1 MKDKRFHSM
10 RCEKTDEEEIEILAI
25 TENSRMGLTGLS
37 NLGNTCFMNSA
48 LQCISHTYSLTKY
61 FLEDRYKPEIN
72 QNNVLGTKGK
82 LTEKYSI
89 LLKNLW
95 LKTNSVFS
103 PYGIKSALAQLNP
116 MVQII
121 NNSIKNFKMSFI

>member
-1 MKDKRFHSM
+1 M
-10 RCEKTDEEEIEILAI
+10 RCERTDDEEIEVLQI
-25 TENSRMGLTGLS
+25 TENSRLGLTGLA

-48 LQCISHTYSLTKY
+48 LQCISHTYALTKY

-72 QNNVLGTKGK
+72 QTNVLGTKGK

-95 LKTNSVFS
+95 LKSNPVFS
-103 PYGIKSALAQLNP
+103 PYGIKGALAQLNP
-116 MVQII
+116 IVFYQII
-121 NNSIKNFKMSFI
+121 FLKIT

>member
-1 MKDKRFHSM
+1 M
-10 RCEKTDEEEIEILAI
+10 RCEKTDEDEVEILQI

-48 LQCISHTYSLTKY
+48 LQCISHTFILTKY

-72 QNNVLGTKGK
+72 ITNVLGTKGK

-95 LKTNSVFS
+95 LKTNPVFS
-103 PYGIKSALAQLNP
+103 PYGIKAALAQLNP
-116 MVQII
+116 MVCH
-121 NNSIKNFKMSFI
+121 